1 MKRKITYLTKD
12 FDAMLKEIL
21 EKSKDFKSQVELI
34 KNKEF
39 IFEKIDK
46 MAKKYDKIIADI
58 KEKDE
63 ESEDEI

>member
-1 MKRKITYLTKD
+1 MKRKITYLIKD